1 MKTTDGRRLFRFG
14 KIFWPSSGIRR
25 HMVSHGI
32 KDGVVPECVRF
43 CFGIDVL
50 ICWTN
55 GSMKRQYIH
64 IFLFAVDINSQQTS
78 NDFRG
83 MRVFRNKRSDHRR
96 LHTKLFIIIFLTFF
110 FVLVSSQNCIVVDHS
125 LFIGDSSLC
134 FARAKWELT
143 DCAFYGRRMP
153 DECIARASCSLNKE

>member
-83 MRVFRNKRSDHRR
+83 MRVFRKQRSDHRR

-110 FVLVSSQNCIVVDHS
+110 FLFSYLLRTALSSAILYSSATRRCVSRARNGNSPIVR
-125 LFIGDSSLC
+125 FMAG
-134 FARAKWELT
+134 
-143 DCAFYGRRMP
+143 
-153 DECIARASCSLNKE
+153 ECQMNASHEHRVH

>member
-55 GSMKRQYIH
+55 ESMKRQYIH

-110 FVLVSSQNCIVVDHS
+110 FCSRIFSELHCRRPFSIHRRLVVVFRAREMGTHRLCVLWPANARWMHRTSIV
-125 LFIGDSSLC
+125 FI
-134 FARAKWELT
+134 K
-143 DCAFYGRRMP
+143 
-153 DECIARASCSLNKE
+153 